1 MIGYYSNP
9 DKTSEVLKNGWLYTG
24 DIASVNSAG
33 LLKIHGRNDN
43 LIIRAG
49 MNIYPQE
56 IEGTLKADK
65 RVREVLAYGYTTPT
79 GTQIGLKIAGDFTT
93 VSEIKRLCAELLP
106 SYQIPMKIELLQ
118 ELEKSGSG
126 KIKRG
131 EIMLEF
137 EKKVILQ
144 RRNTIF

>member
-1 MIGYYSNP
+1 
-9 DKTSEVLKNGWLYTG
+9 
-24 DIASVNSAG
+24 
-33 LLKIHGRNDN
+33 
-43 LIIRAG
+43 

-56 IEGTLKADK
+56 IEVLLKADK
-65 RVREVLAYGYTTPT
+65 ACTGGAGHMDIQLPP

-131 EIMLEF
+131 G
-137 EKKVILQ
+137 
-144 RRNTIF
+144 NHA